1 MAYIAQCKSSPKK
14 DIYKMLEELLFD
26 IGKALKIQC
35 KIELK
40 SSVLFHLR
48 QFTTSEEFLLSL
60 KAVVQRCSVKNVFLK
75 ISQNLQE
82 NLCARVSG
90 FWLVLLK
97 ERLRQRRFPMNFAKF
112 LKHLFLQNTSSGCF
126 CLE

>member
-1 MAYIAQCKSSPKK
+1 
-14 DIYKMLEELLFD
+14 MLEELLFD

-82 NLCARVSG
+82 NICVRILSLATS
-90 FWLVLLK
+90 LK
-97 ERLRQRRFPMNFAKF
+97 KILWRRYFEF
-112 LKHLFLQNTSSGCF
+112 LTTPF
-126 CLE
+126 